1 MNREYD
7 YSGLIE
13 GYITGRLSEKQ
24 KLEFEAQL
32 EVNPDLNKDFMLQKD
47 IITSIKDARKA
58 ELKSMLNNVNVSS
71 GNGINYFPL
80 QIIGAV
86 LVTSL
91 LAVGTYYYFTE
102 NDQSERSTVS
112 VETTTPPNGSSQQY
126 ILPATTDE
134 DRSAS
139 EETIILPQENIITE
153 ETSTPNAEIS
163 PSESS
168 TGQETTI
175 ENPSDK
181 VISTAPE
188 EPAKIENTE
197 GQAGSSGLNVETKK
211 DRNHAFHYQYY
222 EDKLFLYGDFKGN
235 AYEIL
240 KLPTP
245 SGTKMYMSYD
255 GRFYKMERSRKIKGF
270 EPVEDPAII
279 EQLQKIKTK

>member
-134 DRSAS
+134 D
-139 EETIILPQENIITE
+139 
-153 ETSTPNAEIS
+153 
-163 PSESS
+163 
-168 TGQETTI
+168 
-175 ENPSDK
+175 
-181 VISTAPE
+181 
-188 EPAKIENTE
+188 
-197 GQAGSSGLNVETKK
+197 
-211 DRNHAFHYQYY
+211 
-222 EDKLFLYGDFKGN
+222 
-235 AYEIL
+235 
-240 KLPTP
+240 
-245 SGTKMYMSYD
+245 
-255 GRFYKMERSRKIKGF
+255 
-270 EPVEDPAII
+270 
-279 EQLQKIKTK
+279 